1 MPILETVR
9 LNYQLTTSFCNEDFI
24 GFSMKHERRYI
35 LWPCICHAYFITLK
49 WKNRNEKIAQL
60 KCIHSRLEKVTGYEM
75 WSAQIAVSDHTLAMV
90 PGIGRGHGN
99 TVRTLSRQ
107 HDIIRDIRT
116 HQHHHHPSFI
126 SGTGETGG
134 ILPFSS
140 QAWHRLGTIS
150 HKYYLKI
157 IKKQ

>member
-9 LNYQLTTSFCNEDFI
+9 LNYQLTISFCNEDFI
-24 GFSMKHERRYI
+24 GFRKSMNEDTFSDHAYM
-35 LWPCICHAYFITLK
+35 PCILHYTT
-49 WKNRNEKIAQL
+49 NEKTEMKIARL

-75 WSAQIAVSDHTLAMV
+75 WSAHIAVSDHTLAMV

-116 HQHHHHPSFI
+116 HRHHHHPSFI

-134 ILPFSS
+134 ILFFPLLS
-140 QAWHRLGTIS
+140 WHRLGTIS